1 MKQSVSPSE
10 NDRTAAQRLID
21 LELPSSLPPYERLL
35 LAILRQAIIDY
46 FDDDPTE
53 QLSASL
59 YFAQSPFYC
68 AVLQRFHMPEDTLPI
83 GVDLTDFRRKEKM
96 NNDCEPELLVLE
108 TLVRRLSGTQ
118 LKIVLTMGLLPQ
130 PVVTRRIS
138 LKCEIS
144 RSTTLVALENL
155 ARQGLVIRHEID
167 GRAAWAFP
175 AAVERIIRSVWADS
189 GG

>member
-1 MKQSVSPSE
+1 MNQNVSPSE
-10 NDRTAAQRLID
+10 TNRTRAQSLID
-21 LELPSSLPPYERLL
+21 LELSSGLAPYDRLL

-59 YFAQSPFYC
+59 YFAQSPFYG
-68 AVLQRFHMPEDTLPI
+68 AVLQRFNLPEDTLPI

-96 NNDCEPELLVLE
+96 NNNCEPEPLVLE

-138 LKCEIS
+138 LKCQIS
-144 RSTTLVALENL
+144 RSTTLVALEHL
-155 ARQGLVIRHEID
+155 AQQGLVIRHEID

-175 AAVERIIRSVWADS
+175 AVVARIIQSVWADQDK
-189 GG
+189 

>member
-1 MKQSVSPSE
+1 MKQSTSPSE
-10 NDRTAAQRLID
+10 SDRTRIQSLID
-21 LELPSSLPPYERLL
+21 LELSSGLAPYDRLL

-53 QLSASL
+53 QLSAAL

-68 AVLQRFHMPEDTLPI
+68 AVLQRFNLPEDTLPL
-83 GVDLTDFRRKEKM
+83 GVDLTDFRRKEQM
-96 NNDCEPELLVLE
+96 IRDSEPERLGLE

-138 LKCEIS
+138 LRCEIS
-144 RSTTLVALENL
+144 RSTTLVALEHL
-155 ARQGLVIRHEID
+155 ASQGLVIRHEID

-175 AAVERIIRSVWADS
+175 AAVERLIQSVWAEQDE
-189 GG
+189 

>member
-1 MKQSVSPSE
+1 MKQNVPPSE
-10 NDRTAAQRLID
+10 SDRTRVQSLID
-21 LELPSSLPPYERLL
+21 LELSSSLPPYDRLL
-35 LAILRQAIIDY
+35 LAILRQTIIDY

-59 YFAQSPFYC
+59 YFAQSPFYR
-68 AVLQRFHMPEDTLPI
+68 AVLQRFNLPEDILPI

-96 NNDCEPELLVLE
+96 NRDCEPEPLILE

-138 LKCEIS
+138 LKCEVS
-144 RSTTLVALENL
+144 RSTTLGALQHL
-155 ARQGLVIRHEID
+155 AQQGLVIRHEID
-167 GRAAWAFP
+167 GRAAWSLP
-175 AAVERIIRSVWADS
+175 DSVRRVVDVVWGA
-189 GG
+189 

>member
-1 MKQSVSPSE
+1 MKQSTSPSE
-10 NDRTAAQRLID
+10 SDRTRIQSLID
-21 LELPSSLPPYERLL
+21 LELSSGLAPYDRLL

-53 QLSASL
+53 QLSAAL

-68 AVLQRFHMPEDTLPI
+68 AVLQRFNLPEDTLPL
-83 GVDLTDFRRKEKM
+83 GVDLTDFRRKEQM
-96 NNDCEPELLVLE
+96 IRDSEPERLGLE

-138 LKCEIS
+138 LRCEIS
-144 RSTTLVALENL
+144 RSTTLVALEHL
-155 ARQGLVIRHEID
+155 ASQGLVIRHEID

-175 AAVERIIRSVWADS
+175 AAVERLIQSVWAEQHE
-189 GG
+189 

>member
-1 MKQSVSPSE
+1 MKQSVSLNE
-10 NDRTAAQRLID
+10 NDRARVQSLID
-21 LELPSSLPPYERLL
+21 LELSSGLAPYDRLL

-53 QLSASL
+53 QLSAAL
-59 YFAQSPFYC
+59 YFAQSPFYR
-68 AVLQRFHMPEDTLPI
+68 AVLQRFNLPEDALPI
-83 GVDLTDFRRKEKM
+83 GVDLTDFRRQEKM
-96 NNDCEPELLVLE
+96 SRECEAEPLVLE

-144 RSTTLVALENL
+144 RSTALVALEQL
-155 ARQGLVIRHEID
+155 AQQGLIIRHEID

-175 AAVERIIRSVWADS
+175 AAVERIIQSVWADQD
-189 GG
+189 G